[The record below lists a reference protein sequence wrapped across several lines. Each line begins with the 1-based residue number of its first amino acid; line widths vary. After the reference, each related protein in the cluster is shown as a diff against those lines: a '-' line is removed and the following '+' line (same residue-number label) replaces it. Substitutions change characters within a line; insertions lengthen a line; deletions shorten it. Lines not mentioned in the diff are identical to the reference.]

1 MPINTVKQD
10 EKSSSTKKSITLFRL
25 FRYLVS
31 YTGIISIVLLI
42 MLATIGINLAN
53 PLILE
58 RAINVNIAKKDPEGL
73 LMLGILAVGLNLLLI
88 LLIKLR
94 MYLMAK
100 LYHRVFQ
107 MLRFL

>member
-53 PLILE
+53 PLIQYALIHWRIL
-58 RAINVNIAKKDPEGL
+58 RALFHVY
-73 LMLGILAVGLNLLLI
+73 
-88 LLIKLR
+88 LR
-94 MYLMAK
+94 QTRLT
-100 LYHRVFQ
+100 YHMF
-107 MLRFL
+107 